1 MQLRLQ
7 HSATRHD
14 RNATFH
20 MFRQRQ
26 ATLRELLNAVQ
37 SRHVAAEHPVTF
49 VFGLGAVRIIQGNKE
64 VGWWTCSRGLLFF
77 RVEGDRSALFKT
89 SSIEEAVSFTK
100 DVIADLRRS

>member
-7 HSATRHD
+7 HSATGHD

-37 SRHVAAEHPVTF
+37 SRHVAAEHPVAF
-49 VFGLGAVRIIQGNKE
+49 VFGLGAVRKQ
-64 VGWWTCSRGLLFF
+64 
-77 RVEGDRSALFKT
+77 
-89 SSIEEAVSFTK
+89 
-100 DVIADLRRS
+100 